1 MLAIIATFVVGF
13 ILGFACAVIVACVFI
28 TD

>member
-13 ILGFACAVIVACVFI
+13 IVGFACAVIVASLFMA
-28 TD
+28 D